1 MMRRYVIVGSG
12 AAGIASIEAIRS
24 QDSQGEIILV
34 AEDSHGYYS
43 RPGLAYYLSK
53 EIPETGLYP
62 FTKQDFSRLNVK
74 WVNCGASGINPAT
87 HRLVLTDGRTI
98 PYDRLLI
105 ATGSKAA
112 RMPVPGIELEGSVK
126 LDDLNDVHRIIKLA
140 HRGKT
145 AVVVGGGITALELVE
160 GLAARGVKVH
170 YFLREDR
177 YWSNVLD
184 ESESRIVEE
193 CLREDGVKIHY
204 YTEMVEILG
213 KRNRVI
219 GVRTKKDEIIPCDI
233 VAIAIGV
240 RPRIELAASCEIKTD
255 RGILVNEFMQTNIP
269 DIFAAGD
276 VGQALDP
283 RTGKFV
289 LDTLWDP
296 ARTQGHYA
304 GTNMAGHSIA
314 YSKQISHNVT
324 RLAGLTTTIIG
335 SVGSGGRD
343 SDLVGIARGDS
354 ESWRDSLGTSDKK
367 LIAAQSDFDIN
378 RLRLLVGDTNL
389 VGAFIMGDQTLSY
402 PMQQLIV
409 HQANITP
416 IREQLLQSE
425 RSLSETITSFYQE
438 WQNHYAG

>member
-1 MMRRYVIVGSG
+1 MRRYVIVGSG

-62 FTKQDFSRLNVK
+62 FSKHDFNRLNVK
-74 WVNCGASGINPAT
+74 WVNGCVSGINPAT
-87 HRLVLTDGRTI
+87 HRLVLADGRTI

-105 ATGSKAA
+105 ATGSRAA
-112 RMPVPGIELEGSVK
+112 RMSIPGIDFEGSVK
-126 LDDLNDVHRIIKLA
+126 LDDLDDAHRIVKLA
-140 HRGKT
+140 RRGKT

-184 ESESRIVEE
+184 ESESRIVED

-204 YTEMVEILG
+204 YSEMVEILG

-219 GVRTKKDEIIPCDI
+219 SVRTKKDEIIPCDI
-233 VAIAIGV
+233 VAVAIGV
-240 RPRIELAASCEIKTD
+240 RPRIELAASCDIKTD
-255 RGILVNEFMQTNIP
+255 RGILVDEYMQTNLP

-276 VGQALDP
+276 VGQVHDP

-296 ARTQGHYA
+296 ARNQGHFA
-304 GTNMAGHSIA
+304 GMNMTGHSNA

-335 SVGSGGRD
+335 AIGSGGRD

-354 ESWRDSLGTSDKK
+354 ESWRDTPGIGDKSLIS
-367 LIAAQSDFDIN
+367 AQSDFDIN
-378 RLRLLVGDTNL
+378 RFRMLVGDTKL
-389 VGAFIMGDQTLSY
+389 VGAFIMGDQTLSF
-402 PMQQLIV
+402 PLQQLIV
-409 HQANITP
+409 HQADITP
-416 IREQLLQSE
+416 IREQLLKPEQ
-425 RSLSETITSFYQE
+425 SLSETITSFYQD
-438 WQNHYAG
+438 WQDHHAG